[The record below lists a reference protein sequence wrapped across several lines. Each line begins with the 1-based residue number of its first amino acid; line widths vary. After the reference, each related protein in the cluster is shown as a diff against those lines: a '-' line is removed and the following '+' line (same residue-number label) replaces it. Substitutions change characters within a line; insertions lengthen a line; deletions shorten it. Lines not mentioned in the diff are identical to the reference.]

1 MPERSRAIFRPASP
15 SMWLITSLLAV
26 IAVCLLIEVGASTSI
41 ALAQANSSDTA
52 GQTDTDRLL
61 AVAGQLSR
69 DTYGLYL
76 VDLDNT
82 TICVYQYLPGKRT
95 GMTELCLMA
104 ARSFAFDRRLE
115 EYNTKPSPREIKEL
129 IDQQHPIRNAA
140 SDN

>member
-1 MPERSRAIFRPASP
+1 
-15 SMWLITSLLAV
+15 MWLITSLLAV

-41 ALAQANSSDTA
+41 ALAQANSSA
-52 GQTDTDRLL
+52 EGGQTDRLL

-129 IDQQHPIRNAA
+129 INQQHPIRNAA

>member
-1 MPERSRAIFRPASP
+1 
-15 SMWLITSLLAV
+15 MWLITSLLAV
-26 IAVCLLIEVGASTSI
+26 IAVCLLIEVGASTST
-41 ALAQANSSDTA
+41 ALAQVNSSADS
-52 GQTDTDRLL
+52 GQNDRLL

-95 GMTELCLMA
+95 GVTVLRLTA

-129 IDQQHPIRNAA
+129 IDQQRPIRNAA
-140 SDN
+140 SDR